1 MGMGSTASHVQE
13 PTGIATAVDRP
24 WERDWVAFS
33 VSAAGRTDCGQR
45 RTDNQDSILCEVTPD
60 GSMGLFAV
68 ADGMGGQNAG
78 EVASALTVSTL
89 HEYLMPLLAET
100 PPDGQSW
107 PDHSGAASIRDLP
120 LHEQVITA
128 ISGCNDRINL
138 YGSLHDE
145 AKGLGSTLNLVLM
158 KGSLIVIGNVGD
170 SRTYRVR
177 GGTIERLTHDHSL
190 VAHLIALGQIP
201 QDEQYTHPQRSYIY
215 RALGADTDIQPDI
228 FTERVQSGDALVL
241 CSDGLWEMVR
251 DDDIQ
256 RVISEES
263 LAEDAAKRLVD
274 LANANG
280 GEDNISVIVVKVH

>member
-1 MGMGSTASHVQE
+1 MGMGSTARHVQE
-13 PTGIATAVDRP
+13 PTEIAVAADRP

-45 RTDNQDSILCEVTPD
+45 RTENQDSVLCEVTPD
-60 GSMGLFAV
+60 GNMGLFAV

-78 EVASALTVSTL
+78 EVASALTVATL
-89 HEYLMPLLAET
+89 HEYLLPLLFDA
-100 PPDGQSW
+100 PPDGQES
-107 PDHSGAASIRDLP
+107 PDEHGAASIRDLP

-128 ISGCNDRINL
+128 ISGCNDRILL
-138 YGSLHDE
+138 YGSLHSE

-177 GGTIERLTHDHSL
+177 GNAIERLTRDHSL
-190 VAHLIALGQIP
+190 VAHLVDLGHLN
-201 QDEQYTHPQRSYIY
+201 QDDVDTHPQRSYIY
-215 RALGADTDIQPDI
+215 RALGADVEIQPDI
-228 FTERVQSGDALVL
+228 FTDRVQSGDVLVL

-251 DDDIQ
+251 DDDI
-256 RVISEES
+256 RRAISDE
-263 LAEDAAKRLVD
+263 ATADGAVARLVD
-274 LANANG
+274 MANANG